1 MNAIRIHFYML
12 TSAQDRAYQYV
23 KNQILSLALK
33 PGQWIK
39 AQEIAMEAEVSRTP
53 VREALSR
60 LEQEGFVRRDEGWG
74 YVVCSVTLKD
84 AREFYKVREVLEAE
98 AAREAVAA
106 HIKVEH
112 LEAMDALLRKAEQ
125 ARLRNRVPAFRV
137 NTRAFHASIAR
148 LANNALL
155 ARMLHD
161 LEHRVQLLGAMVFEK
176 NPKRMDE
183 VIEENR
189 AILDAIRKG
198 DAAQAEAEVRR
209 HVRRAWENYLLYV
222 AENAGFAPEMSNL
235 KRKGRNSEQ
244 AAF

>member
-1 MNAIRIHFYML
+1 MQLEFIFYML

-98 AAREAVAA
+98 AAREAVAHA
-106 HIKVEH
+106 KVEH

-125 ARLRNRVPAFRV
+125 ARLRNRVSAFRV

-189 AILDAIRKG
+189 AILDAVRKG
-198 DAAQAEAEVRR
+198 DAAQAETEVRR

-222 AENAGFAPEMSNL
+222 AEDAGFAPEMSNL
-235 KRKGRNSEQ
+235 NNKGRNSGQ
-244 AAF
+244 AALR